1 MSNKV
6 VYLSGPI
13 TGLTYREARF
23 GWRKKFMQWLDGGIT
38 VLSPMRHEGH
48 LAEMKSLPI
57 EPDNLPTHLFSHPK
71 MIVTKDFLDI
81 DACTIMVVNL
91 LEAQKVSQGTLIEY
105 GYARAKGKTII
116 TVSDVVD
123 AVSIDKIHNSP
134 FLGVISDVIVPTL
147 KDAAIIVNSLL
158 SEGV

>member
-1 MSNKV
+1 MTKL

-13 TGLTYREARF
+13 TGLTYKEARF
-23 GWRKKFMQWLDGGIT
+23 GWRKAFEKMLEPGIG

-48 LAEMKSLPI
+48 LAEMKNVPI

-71 MIVTKDFLDI
+71 MIVSKDFLDI
-81 DACTIMVVNL
+81 EECTIMVANF
-91 LEAQKVSQGTLIEY
+91 LEAQKVSQGTLIEM
-105 GYARAKGKTII
+105 GYAHALGRTII
-116 TVSDVVD
+116 TV
-123 AVSIDKIHNSP
+123 APPQDKIHNSP
-134 FLGVISDVIVPTL
+134 FIEVISNVIVPTV

>member
-1 MSNKV
+1 MSK

-13 TGLTYREARF
+13 TGLTYKDARY
-23 GWRKKFMQWLDGGIT
+23 GWRAEFEAMLEPGIT

-48 LAEMKSLPI
+48 LAEMKAVPI

-81 DACTIMVVNL
+81 DLCTIMVANF
-91 LEAQKVSQGTLIEY
+91 LEASKVSQGTLIEL
-105 GYARAKGKTII
+105 GYAFAKAKTII
-116 TVSDVVD
+116 TVASGVD
-123 AVSIDKIHNSP
+123 AVSVDKLHNTP
-134 FLGVISDVIVPTL
+134 FLGVISSVVVPTL
-147 KDAAIIVNSLL
+147 KDAAIITNSLL